1 MPTRF
6 RRSFNI
12 LPGVKVNMS
21 KGGISFTVG
30 TKGYH
35 LNFSNKGVRQTV
47 GLPGSGLSNST
58 YLVKNE
64 PKSET
69 EKDKPVRKKS
79 AASKKQDDNEVVAD
93 AVESDVEAMPVRRRR
108 SSPWM
113 LLLGI
118 VVVYLGALILQLI
131 PTNFLSHWLQAITH
145 WIRGVGLWMI
155 PFSW

>member
-12 LPGVKVNMS
+12 LPGVKVNLS

-35 LNFSNKGVRQTV
+35 LNFSRRGVQQTV
-47 GLPGSGLSNST
+47 GLPGSGLSNSS
-58 YLVKNE
+58 YIVKTDADSKAE
-64 PKSET
+64 KPAKRKST
-69 EKDKPVRKKS
+69 
-79 AASKKQDDNEVVAD
+79 ASKKKDNEAAAEETLEQEVQ
-93 AVESDVEAMPVRRRR
+93 DVPVRRRR

-131 PTNFLSHWLQAITH
+131 PTNFLSYWLQTITQ
-145 WIRGVGLWMI
+145 WIRGLGL
-155 PFSW
+155 

>member
-35 LNFSNKGVRQTV
+35 LNFSSRGVQQTV
-47 GLPGSGLSNST
+47 GLPGSGLSNSS
-58 YLVKNE
+58 YIM
-64 PKSET
+64 KSESDT
-69 EKDKPVRKKS
+69 KSEKSTRKKRT
-79 AASKKQDDNEVVAD
+79 ASQKSDKEEIAETLDP
-93 AVESDVEAMPVRRRR
+93 DVENVPVPRRH

-113 LLLGI
+113 LLLGV
-118 VVVYLGALILQLI
+118 VVVYLGALVLQLI
-131 PTNFLSHWLQAITH
+131 PTNFLSQWLEAITH
-145 WIRGVGLWMI
+145 WIRGMGL
-155 PFSW
+155 